1 MKHKPIRIDWEELED
16 AFNSPPEEITSYLDG
31 ITGHVVLEGEG
42 EEDDLEDENPLDAA
56 SAPPRSDPT
65 RISIR
70 PPGAAEK
77 IEWMRS
83 FLEQEGHEEG
93 VVAEL
98 RQALEDENP
107 PQVLADV
114 LNLHA
119 DVRDDWYLYRTARI
133 RDMLEEWLASNEVE
147 PLTAP
152 PWKD

>member
-1 MKHKPIRIDWEELED
+1 MKRKPIRIDWEELED

-42 EEDDLEDENPLDAA
+42 EDDEPDDENPLDAV
-56 SAPPRSDPT
+56 SAPPRNDPT

-98 RQALEDENP
+98 KQALEDENP
-107 PQVLADV
+107 PQALADV

-133 RDMLEEWLASNEVE
+133 RDMLEEWLASNGVE
-147 PLTAP
+147 SLTAA
-152 PWKD
+152 PWKE